1 MNDHHVHPWRD
12 LRLGVFF
19 TLSTVVLVG
28 FLFVV
33 GTNRRIFERAYELRL
48 YLTNAQGLAKGSVV
62 SLSGLEIGRVSEL
75 TFVRQDTAQV
85 LQVSMTLSHRYH
97 EQITKSSVATIRTLG
112 VLGDKFV
119 DISLGNPSEPPLP
132 DESALQVAGEID
144 WAATFQRAI
153 KMMDDV
159 QVFLQNADETM
170 SALNR
175 GEGTFGMLLKDEEAA
190 DRLRETVA
198 NLSAITNELRSGD
211 GTAGRLLSDPATF
224 DKLDAILTR
233 LDNLTAAADTGNGAL
248 ARLLGDE
255 ELGARLGSFIAGSDS
270 LVAAVRTGGTTG
282 KLLEDEHLYEDMTRA
297 LAELKS
303 LLEDIRQNPRRYFKV
318 SVF

>member
-1 MNDHHVHPWRD
+1 MNDRYVQPWRD

-19 TLSTVVLVG
+19 IVSTVVLVG

-33 GTNRRIFERAYELRL
+33 GTNRRIFERAYDLRL
-48 YLTNAQGLAKGSVV
+48 YLSNAQGLSEGSMV
-62 SLSGLEIGRVSEL
+62 SLSGLEIGRVTEL
-75 TFVRQDTAQV
+75 SFVRQDTTRV
-85 LQVSMTLSHRYH
+85 LRVNMTLSRKYH
-97 EQITKSSVATIRTLG
+97 EEITRSSVATIRTLG

-132 DESALQVAGEID
+132 PDSALPVAGEID

-153 KMMDDV
+153 RMMDDV
-159 QVFLQNADETM
+159 QIFLQDADEAL

-175 GEGTFGMLLKDEEAA
+175 GEGTLGMLLRDEAAA

-198 NLSAITNELRSGD
+198 NLSAVTEALRRGE
-211 GTAGRLLSDPATF
+211 GTAGRLLSDPETF
-224 DKLDAILTR
+224 HKLDSILTR
-233 LDNLTAAADTGNGAL
+233 LDNLTAEADSGSGAL
-248 ARLLGDE
+248 ARLLNDE
-255 ELGARLGSFIAGSDS
+255 ELGARLTSFIAGSDS
-270 LVAAVRTGGTTG
+270 LVAAVRTSGTTG
-282 KLLEDEHLYEDMTRA
+282 KLIEDEHLYEDLTLA
-297 LAELKS
+297 LSELKA